1 MSLLII
7 IVVSCLI
14 LIINSIIITV
24 IIGYHAACETCRLPE
39 LQELKGKLQ
48 NDCDNRFS
56 AVFMTGSGST
66 MVGVGSSKAPLWMQE
81 RIVYQ
86 DMFCSPAKLISR
98 QPGKWYQP
106 TRKPSPL
113 VAA

>member
-1 MSLLII
+1 M
-7 IVVSCLI
+7 
-14 LIINSIIITV
+14 
-24 IIGYHAACETCRLPE
+24 HRLPE

-86 DMFCSPAKLISR
+86 DMFCSPAKLIAR
-98 QPGKWYQP
+98 QPDKWYQP